1 MPDENIQA
9 MVDNAFAENP
19 SEMKAAFYNAIN
31 DKVFDALQQRKQEL
45 AKNFITQYDDTPEE
59 DLEIEDQSEEQ
70 DEQEVT
76 EQ

>member
-9 MVDNAFAENP
+9 MVDSAFSDNP

-31 DKVFDALQQRKQEL
+31 DRVFDALQQRKQEM
-45 AKNFITQYDDTPEE
+45 AKNFITQYDTEE
-59 DLEIEDQSEEQ
+59 ETEEQ
-70 DEQEVT
+70 AEERDETT